1 MERSGTLNKER
12 ELVGIYLS
20 AHPLDEFS
28 VILENVCNTHMAQ
41 LSDLT
46 PLQNHDLTLG
56 GIVTGVREGYTKT
69 GKPFGVAKVEDYSG
83 TAEFAFFGN
92 EWVEKKNFFAEGM
105 FLFMHG
111 KCQPRQW
118 KQEEWEVKINNI
130 ELLSK

>member
-1 MERSGTLNKER
+1 
-12 ELVGIYLS
+12 
-20 AHPLDEFS
+20 
-28 VILENVCNTHMAQ
+28 MAQ

-92 EWVEKKNFFAEGM
+92 EWVEKKTFCRRNVFIYA
-105 FLFMHG
+105 
-111 KCQPRQW
+111 R
-118 KQEEWEVKINNI
+118 
-130 ELLSK
+130 